1 MKNVSPQFQTVL
13 LGIFILTLVLG
24 SLGYTVLRIQRLDR
38 QVDILH
44 QEQLRT
50 ETLKQQREALRNAPQ
65 ETEEQLIELDVRL
78 SNLITT
84 PDSLDA
90 RLTLLSQLA
99 LSMNV
104 SEDIKLDVKEQA
116 SLVGWIPFSM
126 TIRGSL
132 ESGLDYVREL
142 ERSPYVFH
150 VSKVSV
156 SGVPSQSPRQI
167 PGNVESAPI
176 VGSGDEGD
184 VEIQL
189 NADLLWKP

>member
-24 SLGYTVLRIQRLDR
+24 SLGYTVLRIQRLDQ

>member
-116 SLVGWIPFSM
+116 SLVGFIPFSM